1 MKVFVQ
7 LSIFFI
13 ILYQPIFAC
22 RLWAVCTKSNRS
34 FSNLSDLEK
43 SYLINGLDAYYD
55 QSNSMPNGWSLLLY
69 EDSTQSNLEPLYR
82 SNSPASND
90 SSIYWETVDAII
102 QSESG
107 KLALGHLRLATT
119 GANNIPNPHPWMF
132 HDSINSFSLIHNGT
146 INKEILKNLITEY
159 GQDQSWLIEH
169 QPQTFDNGDWQNGG
183 WDYVVDSELLLLYIM
198 KKIYELDNTLD
209 GLKIA
214 LGNII
219 NNGVSINQL
228 NIIFSDGYSLYVF
241 GKSNGLYIAE
251 SDEYFTVMTIPP
263 NNRLSTALSWSGIN
277 YGEMIV
283 INSAGKT
290 HYANINDSNIV
301 LPSIIGITLEPSYP
315 NPFNGAVTIPFS
327 MDDNATGIISIF
339 SLKGERISRITL
351 SSSDIANG
359 YIKWNPNNSTIA
371 SGAYYIF
378 AESNGLTDYNKILFI
393 K

>member
-1 MKVFVQ
+1 MNN
-7 LSIFFI
+7 LFFI
-13 ILYQPIFAC
+13 FGGIFA
-22 RLWAVCTKSNRS
+22 LGLGADIIVRS
-34 FSNLSDLEK
+34 SINLAK
-43 SYLINGLDAYYD
+43 
-55 QSNSMPNGWSLLLY
+55 
-69 EDSTQSNLEPLYR
+69 LYR
-82 SNSPASND
+82 VSGYF
-90 SSIYWETVDAII
+90 IGFTVV
-102 QSESG
+102 
-107 KLALGHLRLATT
+107 ALGTSLPEFAATLQ
-119 GANNIPNPHPWMF
+119 ALNVV
-132 HDSINSFSLIHNGT
+132 NSLG
-146 INKEILKNLITEY
+146 
-159 GQDQSWLIEH
+159 
-169 QPQTFDNGDWQNGG
+169 
-183 WDYVVDSELLLLYIM
+183 
-198 KKIYELDNTLD
+198 
-209 GLKIA
+209 IA